1 MSQNPRLE
9 TVETLA
15 ARFGL
20 PRRTIIREVMTSRLP
35 YVSVA
40 GNWRFRERDIELWL
54 QRTGPLPRISMLR
67 GGLETD
73 GDTRVRRQAQQAG
86 ESAF

>member
-1 MSQNPRLE
+1 MGQKARLE

-20 PRRTIIREVMTSRLP
+20 PRRTVVREVMISRLP

-40 GNWRFRERDIELWL
+40 GAWRFRERDIELWL
-54 QRTGPLPRISMLR
+54 QRTGPLPRMTLLR
-67 GGLETD
+67 GGLEND
-73 GDTRVRRQAQQAG
+73 PVEERRSTRVG
-86 ESAF
+86 ESAL

>member
-1 MSQNPRLE
+1 MTQKRLE

-20 PRRTIIREVMTSRLP
+20 PCRTVVREVMRCRLP

-40 GNWRFRERDIELWL
+40 GKWRFRESDIELWL
-54 QRTGPLPRISMLR
+54 DRVGPVPNLLLMQGGRATRLRTR
-67 GGLETD
+67 D
-73 GDTRVRRQAQQAG
+73 KARV
-86 ESAF
+86 ESRF